1 MAPVDAKS
9 DTSTMVGVER
19 AATMN
24 RTDCRRYA
32 TTGTDDSEHRN
43 LSARTDGAAFDGR
56 DVLAGRYDHIPLRV
70 LDA

>member
-9 DTSTMVGVER
+9 DTSTTVGVER

-32 TTGTDDSEHRN
+32 TTGIDDSQHSN
-43 LSARTDGAAFDGR
+43 LSARTDGAAFDAR
-56 DVLAGRYDHIPLRV
+56 DVLAGHYDHVPIRV
-70 LDA
+70 IGA